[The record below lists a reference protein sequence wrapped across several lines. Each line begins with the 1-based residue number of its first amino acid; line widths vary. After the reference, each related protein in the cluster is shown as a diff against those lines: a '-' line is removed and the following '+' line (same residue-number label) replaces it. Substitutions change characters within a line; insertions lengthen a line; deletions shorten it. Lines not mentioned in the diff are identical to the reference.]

1 METLLDEI
9 VTKNKV
15 WNEICRDNLE
25 KINTL
30 TKNIDIEKPQS
41 KSRLLGKHE
50 DSDVLLKR
58 GPYGIYV
65 SWKKNNIQIKGQDLD
80 INKTTLQDILP
91 YLEEKIM
98 KRLNEDLM
106 VRKSQYGYYIYYK
119 TKKMKKPKFLN
130 LNKFTEDPME
140 CDKSILIEWIKK
152 TYKI

>member
-1 METLLDEI
+1 M
-9 VTKNKV
+9 
-15 WNEICRDNLE
+15 
-25 KINTL
+25 
-30 TKNIDIEKPQS
+30 
-41 KSRLLGKHE
+41 LGKHE
-50 DSDVLLKR
+50 DSDVLLKT

-80 INKTTLQDILP
+80 IYKTTLEDILP

-98 KRLNEDLM
+98 KRLNEELM